1 MTRANYRGNALLL
14 LSFPPSNSV
23 NFEFC
28 LRMSRFFVI
37 YNCSRDLY
45 GIHEDYWR
53 KIRNVNGGEKK
64 EKEEEEEEE
73 GGKEE
78 KFVSSFPREDC
89 QL

>member
-1 MTRANYRGNALLL
+1 MLHFT
-14 LSFPPSNSV
+14 
-23 NFEFC
+23 
-28 LRMSRFFVI
+28 I

-45 GIHEDYWR
+45 MAEDYWC
-53 KIRNVNGGEKK
+53 KIQNVNEKK
-64 EKEEEEEEE
+64 KEEEEE